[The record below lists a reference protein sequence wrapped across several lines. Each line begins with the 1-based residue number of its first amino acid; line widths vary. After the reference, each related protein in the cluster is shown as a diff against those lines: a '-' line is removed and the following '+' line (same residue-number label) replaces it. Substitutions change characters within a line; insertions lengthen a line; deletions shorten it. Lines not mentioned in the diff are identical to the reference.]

1 MSSGLVPHRPDAG
14 PQCVCRLSRNTLRA
28 RATADLL
35 ENRSR
40 KPRSIEERELALPAS
55 FDEKRE
61 GSAFPANL
69 LGFGSVSASEDPSM
83 KPLVLLLSLALA
95 GTAAAGDS
103 GTTPYLALYQVLS
116 PVAGIEA
123 YDRLVAIERIDSK
136 LPGVRPED
144 IRVVIHA
151 KGGAIPVAVGAGG
164 AVKFPVSDSLR
175 AENPPVETNQPKG
188 SLALIVNVGL
198 RAAGE
203 LRVPWSEIEAGL
215 EQAKAFYATHRG
227 DAAPAISGVEVHFP
241 PGGSAMLTIEGKD
254 ERLLMA
260 DHAGRIVV
268 TRDMIA
274 GEAAPE
280 LVFSRAPDF
289 VLPYSEGRP

>member
-1 MSSGLVPHRPDAG
+1 
-14 PQCVCRLSRNTLRA
+14 
-28 RATADLL
+28 
-35 ENRSR
+35 
-40 KPRSIEERELALPAS
+40 
-55 FDEKRE
+55 
-61 GSAFPANL
+61 
-69 LGFGSVSASEDPSM
+69 M
-83 KPLVLLLSLALA
+83 KPLVLLLCLALA
-95 GTAAAGDS
+95 SVAAEADEA

-116 PVAGIEA
+116 PIAGIEA
-123 YDRLVAIERIDSK
+123 YDRLVAIERIESK
-136 LPGVRPED
+136 LPGVRAED
-144 IRVVIHA
+144 IRIVVHA

-164 AVKFPVSDSLR
+164 AVKFPVSEALR

-203 LRVPWSEIEAGL
+203 LSVPWHDIEAGL
-215 EQAKAFYATHRG
+215 QQAKAFYAKNRG

-289 VLPYSEGRP
+289 MLPYSEGRP